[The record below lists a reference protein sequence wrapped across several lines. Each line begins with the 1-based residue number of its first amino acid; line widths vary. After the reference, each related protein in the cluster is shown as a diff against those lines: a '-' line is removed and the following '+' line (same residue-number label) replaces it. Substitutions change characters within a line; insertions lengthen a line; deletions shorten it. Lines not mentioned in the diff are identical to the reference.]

1 VTELDDPVPQS
12 DQYLIQVHA
21 SATNFFDLLQIRGK
35 YQHQPPLPWVSGS
48 EFSGVVLET
57 PSARDGGEGTAFRK
71 GDRVFGAA
79 QGGYATRLCAT
90 QEQLRPMPKGW
101 GFFESAG
108 LFVTAPTS
116 YAGLVTR
123 AGVKRGDYVLVH
135 AAAGGV
141 GLAAVQIAK
150 AFGATVIAT
159 AGTEHK
165 LSVAKSFGAD
175 HLVDYRNPKWPEEI
189 KKLTPKGR
197 GVDIVYDPVG
207 LVAKSMSCTAWNGRI
222 VVVGFAAGDIEKI
235 ATNRI
240 LLKNISV
247 VGVHWGAYSKN
258 EPQAVQTVWD
268 GLFELMESG
277 KFRGTCFT
285 DKEYLGLE
293 SVPEA
298 LTALGA
304 RDTWGKVVVKVP
316 QESQSK
322 L

>member
-1 VTELDDPVPQS
+1 MTELDDPVPQS

-57 PSARDGGEGTAFRK
+57 PAARDGGEGAAFRK

-150 AFGATVIAT
+150 AFGATAVSYTHLTLPTIY
-159 AGTEHK
+159 
-165 LSVAKSFGAD
+165 SV
-175 HLVDYRNPKWPEEI
+175 
-189 KKLTPKGR
+189 
-197 GVDIVYDPVG
+197 
-207 LVAKSMSCTAWNGRI
+207 
-222 VVVGFAAGDIEKI
+222 
-235 ATNRI
+235 
-240 LLKNISV
+240 
-247 VGVHWGAYSKN
+247 
-258 EPQAVQTVWD
+258 
-268 GLFELMESG
+268 
-277 KFRGTCFT
+277 
-285 DKEYLGLE
+285 
-293 SVPEA
+293 
-298 LTALGA
+298 
-304 RDTWGKVVVKVP
+304 
-316 QESQSK
+316 
-322 L
+322 